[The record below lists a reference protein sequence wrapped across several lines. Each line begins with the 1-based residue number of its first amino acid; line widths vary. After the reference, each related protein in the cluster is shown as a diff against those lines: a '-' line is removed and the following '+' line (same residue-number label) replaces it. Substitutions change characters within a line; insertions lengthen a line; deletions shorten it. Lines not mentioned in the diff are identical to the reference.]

1 MVQLFSFYLLLLNI
15 LKLTRY
21 RADIASNDGLNV
33 FSIYDSIKAISN
45 INSPNIRCVSLATTL
60 LQYISKNLLDVE
72 NYKSK
77 SIVINTS
84 DSKFLTSSGLMKC

>member
-1 MVQLFSFYLLLLNI
+1 MVQLFSFYILLLNI
-15 LKLTRY
+15 LQLTKY
-21 RADIASNDGLNV
+21 RADIASNDGLYV
-33 FSIYDSIKAISN
+33 FNIYDSIKAISK

-77 SIVINTS
+77 SIVIKTS
-84 DSKFLTSSGLMKC
+84 DSKVLTSSGLIIC